1 MECNI
6 SHTVKNFSILAVML
20 LLTACSSGNK
30 HPASADMKM
39 DDFGRSDFIDN
50 TKSRFP
56 LAHYDQSVDK
66 WVPPDGINN
75 NTLLMDD
82 ETQKKYFA
90 SLLSRYFGMKKNERS
105 PWNSAYI
112 ERVLNGMP
120 EKNRDASIN
129 EFLSRDSRS
138 WGENFR
144 LNPESWKQSL
154 RLNVQRPFARAY
166 QAKSRAISVRE
177 TLVRVL
183 PTDGPAY
190 HDPKLAGEGYPFDRL
205 QMSSLRPATPIYI
218 IGESTDK
225 NWKYVISPTVIGWVK
240 SDDIALVDSTF
251 ITQWTLLAQRK
262 LGAFIKEG
270 VSVND
275 NSHFYFIA
283 RPGTILPYVSSE
295 AGGYTVWVPQRRAD
309 GQAIVRKVRLN
320 NHVFTPMPM
329 KMTPANMA
337 LLMKSMIGRPYGWG
351 NTLFYN
357 DCSAELLSL
366 MMPFGISLPRNSAAQ
381 IKATAHVVD
390 LSDMDT
396 NGRIEYLKKH
406 GKPFTT
412 FIYLPGHIMLYI
424 GNANVNGQTVAMT
437 YNNIWGLRPQGSQGR
452 SIIGGS
458 VILPLL
464 SVYPENPNLSSL
476 AAKSQFKLGFL
487 EYTPQIDVR

>member
-6 SHTVKNFSILAVML
+6 SHKVKNFSFLLTML
-20 LLTACSSGNK
+20 LLTACGSDHKPVSS
-30 HPASADMKM
+30 DMKV
-39 DDFGRSDFIDN
+39 DDFRRSDFIDN

-56 LAHYDQSVDK
+56 LANYDQSVDK

-82 ETQKKYFA
+82 ETQRKYFA
-90 SLLSRYFGMKKNERS
+90 KLLSRYFGMKVNERS
-105 PWNSAYI
+105 PWNPVYI
-112 ERVLNGMP
+112 DRILKRTP
-120 EKNRDASIN
+120 EKTRDASIH
-129 EFLSRDSRS
+129 EFLSQESRS

-144 LNPESWKQSL
+144 LNPESWKQLL
-154 RLNVQRPFARAY
+154 RGNAQRPFARTY
-166 QAKSRAISVRE
+166 QAKSRAITVRE

-190 HDPKLAGEGYPFDRL
+190 NDPKLAGEGYPFDRL

-240 SDDIALVDSTF
+240 SDDTALVDASF

-275 NSHFYFIA
+275 KNNFYFIA
-283 RPGTILPYVSSE
+283 RPGTILPYVSS
-295 AGGYTVWVPQRRAD
+295 GTRGYTVWVPKRLAN
-309 GQAIVRKVRLN
+309 GQAIVRKVQLD

-381 IKATAHVVD
+381 IQTAARVVD

-396 NGRIEYLKKH
+396 QGRIEYLKKY

-412 FIYLPGHIMLYI
+412 LIYLPGHIMLYI
-424 GNANVNGQTVAMT
+424 GNAQLKGQSVAMV
-437 YNNIWGLRPQGSQGR
+437 YNNIWGLRPQGIQSR

-464 SVYPENPNLSSL
+464 SVYPEDPSLSSL
-476 AAKSQFKLGFL
+476 ASKPQFKLGFL
-487 EYTPQIDVR
+487 EQNPLIERQ